1 MRLRFFSPSYS
12 RGPRASHLLLVAL
25 VALLG
30 ASLLTLANAPR
41 ALACP
46 VCISPDKIT
55 LSGDGITGTA
65 SVTDP
70 VLLTSF
76 SPAQFMGFEQRSPID
91 PPIHTGPGIELT
103 RYYKN
108 TGVPASFW
116 TQGFDHMRYYPGASG
131 QPGYIYYEGP
141 VSDEARA
148 YAQGMDFWQRDGK
161 WFALTS
167 AEQDEMNQLLAAA
180 NGTPQN
186 SSAVPPP
193 FTSPD
198 ATVSNPPGILSALAS
213 VPLAVAILL
222 ACLVLLG
229 AGTGY
234 RLLYTRRHPR
244 QFTPVAETEAEVGAE
259 DLTPV

>member
-1 MRLRFFSPSYS
+1 MRMRSLSSSPS
-12 RGPRASHLLLVAL
+12 RGPLASHLLLVAL
-25 VALLG
+25 IALLG
-30 ASLLTLANAPR
+30 VSLLTLANVPR

-55 LSGDGITGTA
+55 LSGDGITGA
-65 SVTDP
+65 VSVTDP

-76 SPAQFMGFEQRSPID
+76 SPAQFMGFEQRSPIETA
-91 PPIHTGPGIELT
+91 IQTGHGIPGQGVELT
-103 RYYKN
+103 RYYNN

-141 VSDEARA
+141 VSDEARTFA
-148 YAQGMDFWQRDGK
+148 EGMNFWQRDGK

-180 NGTPQN
+180 HANPQS

-193 FTSPD
+193 FTSS
-198 ATVSNPPGILSALAS
+198 AEPPISGLPAILNALAS

-229 AGTGY
+229 VGAGY
-234 RLLYTRRHPR
+234 RLLYIRRHPR
-244 QFTPVAETEAEVGAE
+244 VFSPVGEME
-259 DLTPV
+259 D